1 MCGAPGGDH
10 GSAEARAGAFIVWL
24 RELKASIG
32 IPAKLSAITGGRSVT
47 RADFPRL
54 VEVAYADLCH
64 QTNPRKCAKS
74 DFEALFAAA
83 L

>member
-1 MCGAPGGDH
+1 MKQ
-10 GSAEARAGAFIVWL
+10 
-24 RELKASIG
+24 ELG
-32 IPAKLSAITGGRSVT
+32 IPAKLSGIAGGRPIT
-47 RADFPRL
+47 RADLPRL

-74 DFEALFAAA
+74 DFEALFASA

>member
-1 MCGAPGGDH
+1 MPIDAFSSRSHGMNAAARASSLPWSPPGAPH
-10 GSAEARAGAFIVWL
+10 
-24 RELKASIG
+24 
-32 IPAKLSAITGGRSVT
+32 T
-47 RADFPRL
+47 RADFTRL